1 MPYHLRN
8 AGAAWGLHSST
19 EDMAKY
25 VQWQLDGKDP
35 AVQRMRQPLVGTAQD
50 GEAMP
55 WNLSYDQGQPMLVH
69 GGGSFGMSSQ
79 AALFPAQASLCSPTT
94 RAKARK
100 VRLKPSPWRRAP
112 RSEASLRAPDWIGIP
127 LSPPLTINER
137 SPIASMA
144 SGCAPDFRAP
154 QELPALAR
162 VLGEHQ
168 APTPAPRAP
177 SYGTLPVVDRNPR
190 LETTPEDALSDLPGP
205 W

>member
-79 AALFPAQASLCSPTT
+79 AALFPAQ
-94 RAKARK
+94 
-100 VRLKPSPWRRAP
+100 
-112 RSEASLRAPDWIGIP
+112 G
-127 LSPPLTINER
+127 
-137 SPIASMA
+137 M
-144 SGCAPDFRAP
+144 GF
-154 QELPALAR
+154 ALFAND
-162 VLGEHQ
+162 
-168 APTPAPRAP
+168 TCK
-177 SYGTLPVVDRNPR
+177 GTESA
-190 LETTPEDALSDLPGP
+190 LETIAVATSASIRGEPTRP
-205 W
+205 